1 MIFLKYLVLICFI
14 FLTFALNSYAQKDTN
29 YYGDENELTME
40 GWQRAMD
47 NYTAKK
53 VELTGKIADVEKNIE
68 ALKITKRISDSVYRN
83 LQSEIYALVDADS
96 SLVIDFNDRFE
107 TTEKKILNESAPLN
121 DIKEYWFDWISG
133 NKIRLLSQYRYR
145 YNIMKIKIDEWKGK

>member
-1 MIFLKYLVLICFI
+1 
-14 FLTFALNSYAQKDTN
+14 
-29 YYGDENELTME
+29 
-40 GWQRAMD
+40 MD

-121 DIKEYWFDWISG
+121 DICLTG
-133 NKIRLLSQYRYR
+133 YRA
-145 YNIMKIKIDEWKGK
+145 IK